1 MAERRR
7 GALSLRELR
16 AGPGLV
22 TVLEDLSLAFAPG
35 ETVAILGRNGVG
47 KTTLLETVMG
57 LCPASSGSVELDGLA
72 IRSWPVWRR
81 ARAGLALVP
90 QQREVFPSLS
100 VAENL
105 DVAARGGEWTLQRA
119 FDLFPRLAERQH
131 HRGNELSGGEQQ
143 MLAIAR
149 ALMGSPSVLLL
160 DEPLEGLAPII
171 VQSLLQAL
179 HRLREESGMTMLLVE
194 QHAEV
199 ALEFAA
205 RAVVLVRGRVAFDGR
220 SCDLAG
226 DPALMGRL
234 LGVSGA

>member
-7 GALSLRELR
+7 GTLSLRALC

-57 LCPASSGSVELDGLA
+57 LCPASSGSVELDGLP
-72 IRSWPVWRR
+72 IRSWPTWRR

-90 QQREVFPSLS
+90 QEREVFPSLS
-100 VAENL
+100 VVENL
-105 DVAARGGEWTLQRA
+105 EVAAHGGEWTRQRA

-171 VQSLLQAL
+171 VQSLLHSL
-179 HRLREESGMTMLLVE
+179 RRLREESGMTMLLVE
-194 QHAEV
+194 QHAEI
-199 ALEFAA
+199 ALGFAE

-220 SCDLAG
+220 SSDLAG

-234 LGVSGA
+234 LGVSGG